1 MLRSLLAVLVAGTLA
16 GAAIIGGM
24 VLLFG
29 PAQGILADPALQS
42 PKLLQIFMELS
53 PPPRIS
59 FSPSWAWLGFGLIGC
74 AHALVFRFI
83 RSALGAGV
91 WKPTVRFAALS
102 WLMMALW
109 FEFWI
114 LWNVMHEPVTLI
126 ALELTLWAGVLLI
139 EAAVLTVTFRL
150 LEPTNR

>member
-1 MLRSLLAVLVAGTLA
+1 MLRSLFTTFIAGMLA

-24 VLLFG
+24 VMLFG
-29 PAQGILADPALQS
+29 PAQRILADPALQS

-59 FSPSWAWLGFGLIGC
+59 FSPSLAWLGFGLIGL
-74 AHALVFRFI
+74 AHALVFRLV
-83 RSALGAGV
+83 RPALGAGL
-91 WKPTVRFAALS
+91 WEPTVRFTALS

-114 LWNVMHEPVTLI
+114 LWNVMHEPVSLI
-126 ALELTLWAGVLLI
+126 ALELTLWAGVLLM
-139 EAAVLTVTFRL
+139 EAAVLTFTFRL

>member
-1 MLRSLLAVLVAGTLA
+1 MARKSAATIVAGILA

-29 PAQGILADPALQS
+29 PAQAILGDPNLQS
-42 PKLLQIFMELS
+42 AKLLQIFMELT

-59 FSPSWAWLGFGLIGC
+59 FSPSAAWLGFGIIGI
-74 AHALVFRFI
+74 AHALVFRVV
-83 RSALGAGV
+83 RPALGTGF
-91 WKPTVRFAALS
+91 WRPTLRFATVS
-102 WLMMALW
+102 WLMLALW

-114 LWNVMHEPVTLI
+114 LWNVMHEPVALI

-139 EAAVLTVTFRL
+139 EAVVLTLAFRFL
-150 LEPTNR
+150 DPASR

>member
-1 MLRSLLAVLVAGTLA
+1 MGGT
-16 GAAIIGGM
+16 AIIGAM

-29 PAQGILADPALQS
+29 PAQRVLADPELQS

-53 PPPRIS
+53 PPPRIN
-59 FSPSWAWLGFGLIGC
+59 FSPSWAWLGFGIIGI
-74 AHALVFRFI
+74 AHALVFRLV
-83 RSALGAGV
+83 RPALGKGL
-91 WKPTVRFAALS
+91 WRPTIRFAALS

-114 LWNVMHEPVTLI
+114 LWNVMHEPVRLI

-139 EAAVLTVTFRL
+139 EAAVLSVAFRFL
-150 LEPTNR
+150 APANR